1 MATLPIH
8 EMFLEEGGDVVEVD
22 VEKLT
27 ERQENILK
35 VIGASVVEGVVETA
49 GSLAKKLGVSS
60 RTIQRELKLLQE
72 MNRLRRNGGD
82 SNGEWEVVD

>member
-8 EMFLEEGGDVVEVD
+8 EMFLEEGGDVVETD

-27 ERQENILK
+27 ERQENIMK
-35 VIGASVVEGVVETA
+35 VIGASAVEGVVETA

-82 SNGEWEVVD
+82 SNGEWEVLD